1 MLSRPNQLRLA
12 GSLLDFACI
21 LAALSVGGL
30 WRTPVGATTATAVWH
45 TLAPL
50 LLFVGVWLVVSHRLG
65 LDRFP
70 ARRNRRLVVRRVV
83 ETWATTWGVGGLLS
97 ASMLAPPHLEVWS
110 VLATG
115 VVLLAGYRLALSAT
129 PFGLANLRPRTLLV
143 GACPSS
149 RSLSVGRDAQE
160 AMDFVGFVPFPG
172 EDAGILQQLPRLAH
186 STEDL
191 QATIRQQRVELVLVS
206 PSDRAVTGDVR
217 RVFRACDELGL
228 GVQYFPSF
236 LDLEHLQVGL
246 VWSDARIGLSMSSPS
261 NQSLSQLAKRAIDV
275 AGAAAGILLL
285 LPVFVACA
293 LAVKLTSKGSVFFR
307 QVRVGKNGDTFHCLK
322 FRTMYV
328 GAHAQQEQLR
338 AASVQDGPAFK
349 IPKDPRITPVGRVL
363 RKFSLDE
370 LPQLFNV
377 LFGDMSLVGPR
388 PPIPSE
394 VEKYSWWQRRR
405 ISVKPGLT
413 CVWQVWGRNRVSF
426 KRWVEMDLYY
436 IDNWSL
442 WLDLKLIVHTVR
454 VVLRGT
460 GM

>member
-1 MLSRPNQLRLA
+1 M
-12 GSLLDFACI
+12 
-21 LAALSVGGL
+21 AALSVGGL
-30 WRTPVGATTATAVWH
+30 WHALDGASTSESLLHAG
-45 TLAPL
+45 APL
-50 LLFVGVWLVVSHRLG
+50 LAFLGLWGLVSTRLG

-70 ARRNRRLVVRRVV
+70 SRRNRRLLVRRVV
-83 ETWATTWGVGGLLS
+83 ESWATTWGLGGLIS
-97 ASMLAPPHLEVWS
+97 ASLFDPPHLDVWP
-110 VLATG
+110 VLGTG
-115 VVLLAGYRLALSAT
+115 LVLLAGYRLALSAT
-129 PFGLANLRPRTLLV
+129 SLGLTSARPRTLLI
-143 GACPSS
+143 GSCPSA
-149 RSLSVGRDAQE
+149 RSLSAGRDAQE
-160 AMDFVGFVPFPG
+160 AMELVGFVPFPG
-172 EDAGILQQLPRLAH
+172 EDPALLPNLPRLGT

-191 QATIRQQRVELVLVS
+191 QHVIRDHHVELALVS

-217 RVFRACDELGL
+217 RVFHVCDELGL

-246 VWSDARIGLSMSSPS
+246 VWSDARLGLSLNSPA

-275 AGAAAGILLL
+275 AGAAAGLLVL

-307 QVRVGKNGDTFHCLK
+307 QIRVGKNGDTFHCLK

-328 GAHAQQEQLR
+328 GAHAQQEALR

-370 LPQLFNV
+370 LPQLLNV

-394 VEKYSWWQRRR
+394 VEKYTWWQRRR

-442 WLDLKLIVHTVR
+442 WLDLKLIAHTVR